1 MVDIP
6 NKIEIG
12 VESKSTCNLDKTL
25 DTTDN
30 IEQNNNQYNNTST
43 LDNVDVADLVQEKSN
58 TQEINSSEVVNCLAL
73 TVKKDYSLSIV
84 KNVVVKTLKNIWRIA
99 VSIFTLNLLKFFM

>member
-6 NKIEIG
+6 NKVEID
-12 VESKSTCNLDKTL
+12 VESENTNSLNKTL
-25 DTTDN
+25 NTTDN
-30 IEQNNNQYNNTST
+30 IEQNNIQSDNTST
-43 LDNVDVADLVQEKSN
+43 IDNVDVSNITQSKFN
-58 TQEINSSEVVNCLAL
+58 TQETNSSEVVNCLAL

>member
-6 NKIEIG
+6 NKVEID
-12 VESKSTCNLDKTL
+12 VESENTNSLNKTL
-25 DTTDN
+25 NTTDN
-30 IEQNNNQYNNTST
+30 IEQNNNQDNNTST
-43 LDNVDVADLVQEKSN
+43 LNNVDVANVVQEKSN
-58 TQEINSSEVVNCLAL
+58 TQETNSSEVVNCLAL

-84 KNVVVKTLKNIWRIA
+84 KNVVVRTLKNIWRIA

>member
-1 MVDIP
+1 MVDVP
-6 NKIEIG
+6 NKIEID
-12 VESKSTCNLDKTL
+12 VESKSTCDLDKTL

-30 IEQNNNQYNNTST
+30 IEQNNNQDNNTST
-43 LDNVDVADLVQEKSN
+43 LNNVDVANVVQEKSN
-58 TQEINSSEVVNCLAL
+58 TQETNSSEVVNCLAL

-84 KNVVVKTLKNIWRIA
+84 KNVVVRTLKNIWRIA